1 MFLCVSLKLD
11 NHKEKAKLKK
21 ILKLL
26 LSPILAV
33 VWMIGWVL
41 RFFGERKEEEQD
53 WSSSNTCSS
62 QAASTPWSLYK
73 FGRTCFRRLDEKVE
87 G

>member
-53 WSSSNTCSS
+53 
-62 QAASTPWSLYK
+62 
-73 FGRTCFRRLDEKVE
+73 
-87 G
+87 